1 MRVSAKSGAW
11 SIALRTIV
19 TVGLLAAAFSA
30 YGHGGEDHSAP
41 LAVVTQSLAP
51 RSTAATDEFEV
62 VTVVDGQKLIVYLD
76 RFSSNEFV
84 TKAKLEVEGAG
95 LNGVA
100 SESAPGVYLL
110 EMAAPLTPGKHAL
123 TISIETAETADLI
136 STTLDIVPPKTAI
149 VVQTGWSAKYSYGVL
164 GLLLLGGAMLVA
176 WRKRQK

>member
-1 MRVSAKSGAW
+1 M
-11 SIALRTIV
+11 RTIV
-19 TVGLLAAAFSA
+19 TVALLAAAISA

-41 LAVVTQSLAP
+41 PAVVTQSLAP

-84 TKAKLEVEGAG
+84 TKAKLEVDGAG

-100 SESAPGVYLL
+100 SESVPGVYMLD
-110 EMAAPLTPGKHAL
+110 MAAPLTPGKHAL

-136 STTLDIVPPKTAI
+136 STTLDIAAPKTAV
-149 VVQTGWSAKYSYGVL
+149 VVQTGWNVQYSYGAL
-164 GLLLLGGAMLVA
+164 GLLVLGGAVLVA
-176 WRKRQK
+176 RRKRQK